1 VQYFANNTTPEA
13 ERFPLSLKAILFP
26 LLLLLLFLTPLPS
39 LAQQVI
45 KKNTGEPDTT
55 VVKVHSPGRAA
66 IYSAVLPGLGQAYN
80 KKYWKIPIVYAGF
93 GVMSYFLVT
102 NIGYYNDY
110 QGAYVEKTNGNTT
123 GKHADL
129 VNRYTEDQL
138 LSAREYYR
146 RNLEMS
152 VLVTAVWY
160 SVNILDALVD
170 AHLQTFDISEDLSL
184 QVKPAAIPTPDQWKP
199 ATGISLTLKF

>member
-1 VQYFANNTTPEA
+1 
-13 ERFPLSLKAILFP
+13 
-26 LLLLLLFLTPLPS
+26 
-39 LAQQVI
+39 
-45 KKNTGEPDTT
+45 
-55 VVKVHSPGRAA
+55 
-66 IYSAVLPGLGQAYN
+66 
-80 KKYWKIPIVYAGF
+80 
-93 GVMSYFLVT
+93 
-102 NIGYYNDY
+102 
-110 QGAYVEKTNGNTT
+110 VEKTNGNTT